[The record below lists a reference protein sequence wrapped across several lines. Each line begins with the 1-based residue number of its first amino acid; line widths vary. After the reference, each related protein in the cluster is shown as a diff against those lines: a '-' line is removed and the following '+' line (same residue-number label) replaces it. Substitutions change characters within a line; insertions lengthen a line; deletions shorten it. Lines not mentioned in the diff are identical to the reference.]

1 MERLREMLILY
12 ARILAYGAPKV
23 VGPGAKSLKGHKMIK
38 LFSVLS
44 ISALLLLPGCSN
56 QMGQREGAGTL
67 LGAIAGGLLGSQIG
81 EGDTRLFAVGAGTL
95 LGAMVGGEIGRSLDA
110 TDRMLMER
118 TAGRAFE
125 YAPSNTPV
133 EWRNPDTGHSGTY
146 TPHNVIQQP
155 NSVCREFQQ
164 TVTIGGRTEQ
174 AYGTACRQADGTW
187 MIVS

>member
-1 MERLREMLILY
+1 MM
-12 ARILAYGAPKV
+12 
-23 VGPGAKSLKGHKMIK
+23 K

-44 ISALLLLPGCSN
+44 VSGLLFLSGCSN
-56 QMGQREGAGTL
+56 QMGPREGAGTL
-67 LGAIAGGLLGSQIG
+67 LGAIGGGLLGSQIG

-95 LGAMVGGEIGRSLDA
+95 LGAMIGGEIGRSLDA
-110 TDRMLMER
+110 TDRLLMEQ

-125 YAPSNTPV
+125 YSPSNTTV
-133 EWRNPDTGHSGTY
+133 GWRNPDTGHSGTY
-146 TPHNVIQQP
+146 TPQNVIQQP

-164 TVTIGGRTEQ
+164 TVTIGGRTEE

>member
-1 MERLREMLILY
+1 M
-12 ARILAYGAPKV
+12 
-23 VGPGAKSLKGHKMIK
+23 SLGGFKMVK

-44 ISALLLLPGCSN
+44 ISALVLLSGCSN

-110 TDRMLMER
+110 TDRLLMER

-125 YAPSNTPV
+125 YSPSDTTV
-133 EWRNPDTGHSGTY
+133 GWRNPDTGHSGTY
-146 TPHNVIQQP
+146 TPQNVIQQP

-164 TVTIGGRTEQ
+164 TVTIGGRTEE